1 MRITPM
7 DIQQQEFR
15 VRFRG
20 FDMREVDSF
29 LELVA
34 EELKE
39 ALHENSAL
47 KDEVKRLKESLAN
60 FEEKEKTFQTAFV
73 SAQRVVDEL
82 KSNAERQAKLIVTQ
96 AELEAQKMV
105 ENARVQAAQ
114 IQEEI
119 NQLRRQ
125 KAQMEYRVKSF
136 IESLSKWL
144 AAEKEPSDFSEKE
157 VAEKGEEAGTGE
169 VHQAM
174 SAINEIISGVDLEGE
189 ELAK

>member
-20 FDMREVDSF
+20 FDTREVDSF

-39 ALHENSAL
+39 ASHENSAL
-47 KDEVKRLKESLAN
+47 KDEVKRLRETQAN

-73 SAQRVVDEL
+73 AAQRVVDEM

-105 ENARVQAAQ
+105 ENARIQAAQ

-119 NQLRRQ
+119 NQLKRQ

-144 AAEKEPSDFSEKE
+144 DVETEPPDCSEKK
-157 VAEKGEEAGTGE
+157 VAEEKEAGTNE
-169 VHQAM
+169 AHQAM

-189 ELAK
+189 GPAR

>member
-20 FDMREVDSF
+20 FDTREVDSF

-39 ALHENSAL
+39 ASHENSAL
-47 KDEVKRLKESLAN
+47 KDEVKRLRETQAN

-73 SAQRVVDEL
+73 SAQRVVDEM

-96 AELEAQKMV
+96 AELEAQKIV
-105 ENARVQAAQ
+105 ENARIQAAQ

-119 NQLRRQ
+119 NQLKRQ
-125 KAQMEYRVKSF
+125 KARMEYRVKSF

-144 AAEKEPSDFSEKE
+144 SSETETPDCSEKE
-157 VAEKGEEAGTGE
+157 VAEEEEAGTNE
-169 VHQAM
+169 AHQAM
-174 SAINEIISGVDLEGE
+174 STINEIISGVDLEGKYP
-189 ELAK
+189 AT

>member
-20 FDMREVDSF
+20 FDTREVDSF

-39 ALHENSAL
+39 ASHENSAL
-47 KDEVKRLKESLAN
+47 KDEVKRLRETQAN

-73 SAQRVVDEL
+73 SAQRVVDEM

-96 AELEAQKMV
+96 AELEAKKMV
-105 ENARVQAAQ
+105 ENAHVQAAQ

-119 NQLRRQ
+119 NHLKRQ

-144 AAEKEPSDFSEKE
+144 VLETEPPDCSEKK
-157 VAEKGEEAGTGE
+157 VAEEEEAGTNE
-169 VHQAM
+169 AHQAM

-189 ELAK
+189 DPAR

>member
-20 FDMREVDSF
+20 FDTREVDSF

-39 ALHENSAL
+39 ASHENSAL
-47 KDEVKRLKESLAN
+47 KDEVKRLRETQAN

-73 SAQRVVDEL
+73 SAQRVVDEM

-96 AELEAQKMV
+96 AELEAKKMV
-105 ENARVQAAQ
+105 ENAHVQAAQ

-119 NQLRRQ
+119 NQ
-125 KAQMEYRVKSF
+125 SF

-144 AAEKEPSDFSEKE
+144 VSETEPPDCSEKK
-157 VAEKGEEAGTGE
+157 VAEEEEADTNE
-169 VHQAM
+169 AHQSM

-189 ELAK
+189 DPAK

>member
-20 FDMREVDSF
+20 FDTREVDSF

-39 ALHENSAL
+39 ASHENSAL
-47 KDEVKRLKESLAN
+47 KDEVKRLRETQAN

-73 SAQRVVDEL
+73 SAQRVVDEM

-96 AELEAQKMV
+96 AELEAKKMV
-105 ENARVQAAQ
+105 ENAHVQAAQ

-119 NQLRRQ
+119 NHLKRQ

-144 AAEKEPSDFSEKE
+144 VSETEPPDCSEKK
-157 VAEKGEEAGTGE
+157 VAEEEETDTNEA
-169 VHQAM
+169 HQSM

-189 ELAK
+189 DPAK

>member
-20 FDMREVDSF
+20 FDTREVDSF

-47 KDEVKRLKESLAN
+47 KDEVKRLRETQAN

-73 SAQRVVDEL
+73 SAQRVVDEM
-82 KSNAERQAKLIVTQ
+82 KANAERQAKLIVTQ
-96 AELEAQKMV
+96 AELEAKKMV
-105 ENARVQAAQ
+105 ESAHVQAAQ
-114 IQEEI
+114 VQEEI
-119 NQLRRQ
+119 NRLKRQ
-125 KAQMEYRVKSF
+125 KAQMEYRVKAF

-144 AAEKEPSDFSEKE
+144 ATEKEPSDFSDKE
-157 VAEKGEEAGTGE
+157 AAEEEGAGTNE
-169 VHQAM
+169 AHQAM
-174 SAINEIISGVDLEGE
+174 GAINEIISGVDLEGE
-189 ELAK
+189 DPAK

>member
-20 FDMREVDSF
+20 FDTREVDSF

-47 KDEVKRLKESLAN
+47 KDEVKRLRETQAN

-96 AELEAQKMV
+96 AELEAQKIV

-119 NQLRRQ
+119 NQLKRQ
-125 KAQMEYRVKSF
+125 KAQIEYRVKAF
-136 IESLSKWL
+136 IESLSRWL
-144 AAEKEPSDFSEKE
+144 TAETESPDFSEKK
-157 VAEKGEEAGTGE
+157 VAEEEEAGTNE
-169 VHQAM
+169 AHQAM
-174 SAINEIISGVDLEGE
+174 SAINEIISGVDLEGYNP
-189 ELAK
+189 AK

>member
-20 FDMREVDSF
+20 FDAREVDSF

-47 KDEVKRLKESLAN
+47 KDEVKRLRENQAN

-73 SAQRVVDEL
+73 SAQRVVDEM

-96 AELEAQKMV
+96 AELEAKKMV
-105 ENARVQAAQ
+105 ESAHVQAAQ
-114 IQEEI
+114 VQEEI
-119 NQLRRQ
+119 NQLKRQ

-144 AAEKEPSDFSEKE
+144 VSETEPPDCSEKK
-157 VAEKGEEAGTGE
+157 VAEE
-169 VHQAM
+169 
-174 SAINEIISGVDLEGE
+174 
-189 ELAK
+189 

>member
-20 FDMREVDSF
+20 FDAREVDSF

-47 KDEVKRLKESLAN
+47 KDEVKRLRENQAN
-60 FEEKEKTFQTAFV
+60 FEAKEKTFQTAFV
-73 SAQRVVDEL
+73 SAQRVVDEM

-96 AELEAQKMV
+96 AELEAKKMV
-105 ENARVQAAQ
+105 ESAHIQAAQ
-114 IQEEI
+114 VQEEI
-119 NQLRRQ
+119 NQLKRQ
-125 KAQMEYRVKSF
+125 KAQMEYRVKAF

-144 AAEKEPSDFSEKE
+144 VSEKE
-157 VAEKGEEAGTGE
+157 VAEEKEADTNE
-169 VHQAM
+169 AHQSM
-174 SAINEIISGVDLEGE
+174 RAINEIISGVDLEGE
-189 ELAK
+189 YPAK